1 MYADQG
7 FCLLLLKE
15 RPFDFYGVGGGQE
28 VHADQCLWF
37 KLHKKRPFDY
47 NGGGGGRCQEKKV
60 KDIFQN
66 NIQDLGLILL

>member
-15 RPFDFYGVGGGQE
+15 RPFDFYGGQD
-28 VHADQCLWF
+28 VHTDQCLWF

-47 NGGGGGRCQEKKV
+47 NGGGGRDVKK
-60 KDIFQN
+60 KKSKTFSKI
-66 NIQDLGLILL
+66 ISKT